1 MPSPMFSLS
10 CSGGLAALPTL
21 ASIPM
26 ATLLLGPIFT
36 VRVAN
41 ELTSI
46 KPPSLD
52 AAGAHFGQPD
62 CDDPT
67 CISRRA
73 GTWRLRRACS
83 HFCCI
88 REGANDLRAAKR
100 NGFGQLRAHSASG
113 EAGMDQPLPPLGYHR
128 MSYPS
133 WVRHLR
139 SRCPNT
145 QSANAAPA
153 VHNLA
158 ERAAQPASD
167 SAVIARSDDDDVRRP
182 ETQKSRLRP
191 SPSSSWFLPWPG
203 RINYLS
209 FFGENLPPDHVGIK
223 RSSISACNPLVL
235 SCLRG
240 AVGQSQNGFVWAKAL

>member
-46 KPPSLD
+46 NPPSLD

-145 QSANAAPA
+145 PSANVHRLSISWRIGMLNQLRTAPS
-153 VHNLA
+153 L
-158 ERAAQPASD
+158 
-167 SAVIARSDDDDVRRP
+167 
-182 ETQKSRLRP
+182 
-191 SPSSSWFLPWPG
+191 PG
-203 RINYLS
+203 RMMMTCVGRRHKNRDCDPRLLHRGFSHGQGELIIYLS
-209 FFGENLPPDHVGIK
+209 LARTCHLITSASNAH
-223 RSSISACNPLVL
+223 RSARATRLC
-235 SCLRG
+235 
-240 AVGQSQNGFVWAKAL
+240 